1 LLQGAIQSTLKN
13 DHTLKGKEGLREN
26 KMKGVAL
33 LTRIALKEEAKMKHR
48 SLLMAFGVLVVTLF
62 SVSAALAATHAWVPD
77 PANWNV
83 PGELIIGF
91 SPKTTLTQINSA
103 VSSVGGKIMANHSAP
118 KGRVTRIKLQSIDP
132 SAVQKAMNQLKSNPA
147 FKNVIRYVEP
157 NVIRKALGA
166 RLPSGD
172 ASAFDQ
178 TSDQLLSEQW
188 GYYDIDANWPNAP
201 TTTKG
206 VTVAVID
213 TGVDYNHPDLIG
225 QVIKGYDYVNAD
237 TNPMDDFGHG
247 TTIAGIIAAKA
258 NNNYGITGVS
268 PNSKILAIK
277 VLNSSGYGSDY
288 DISLGIYA
296 AANNSS
302 VKVINMSLGGPET
315 ITEDDA
321 VEYAVVT
328 KGKLLVAAAG
338 NDNTND
344 PTNAY
349 PAALS
354 IIYPNMVLA
363 VAAHDQAHC
372 RAAEDLSNPFSNYG
386 TWISISAPG
395 YEILSI
401 VPISVPTPF
410 SFSGFEVWDGT
421 SLAAPHVSGAAALAW
436 QKFPT
441 YTNAQIGSLI
451 TTLNAGTDSNSPLL
465 RDGTCWPND
474 GSTFQRL
481 DVLAFLEQQF
491 FPSAISAIY
500 GYAFDAETGLPLAGA
515 KVTAKEGTTT
525 AIDYVPDFGTL
536 TYVSDTGTHL
546 SGYGLFN
553 VLTLAGSNSL
563 TIQETGYMTF
573 SPKNQAGLPV
583 TIPVIA
589 GEWNYAGNF
598 PVPPQQP
605 LYWLAIT
612 WSPDY
617 TGYYELEADVYQNSV
632 YQGTIYY
639 DDVGDLNTY
648 PYALL
653 FWDSFNYFYD
663 LITYPGDPRTYAE
676 TINIRKLLPG
686 GEFVFYVY
694 DEYNGPSSTSWTT
707 SGITAYLF
715 KGNQLVK
722 TYTGASATGGS
733 GEFWIINEIVGTTI
747 TDENYLTN

>member
-1 LLQGAIQSTLKN
+1 
-13 DHTLKGKEGLREN
+13 
-26 KMKGVAL
+26 MKGVAL
-33 LTRIALKEEAKMKHR
+33 LTRIPLKEEAKLRHR
-48 SLLMAFGVLVVTLF
+48 SLLMVVGVLVATLF
-62 SVSAALAATHAWVPD
+62 SVSTAFATHAWVPN

-91 SPKTTLTQINSA
+91 SPKATLTQINSA
-103 VSSVGGKIMANHSAP
+103 VSTVGGKIMANHSAP
-118 KGRVTRIKLQSIDP
+118 KGRTTRVKLQSVDP

-157 NVIRKALGA
+157 NVIRKAFGA

-172 ASAFDQ
+172 ASVFSQ
-178 TSDQLLSEQW
+178 SSDQLLWQQW

-277 VLNSSGYGSDY
+277 VLNSSGYGNDY

-302 VKVINMSLGGPET
+302 VKVINMSLGGPYSD
-315 ITEDDA
+315 TEYDA

-338 NDNTND
+338 NDNTSST
-344 PTNAY
+344 TNAY

-354 IIYPNMVLA
+354 LSFPGMVLA

-372 RAAEDLSNPFSNYG
+372 RAAEDQSDPFSNYG
-386 TWISISAPG
+386 TWVSISAPG

-410 SFSGFEVWDGT
+410 SYDGFELWDGT

-436 QKFPT
+436 QKYPT
-441 YTNAQIGSLI
+441 YTNVQIANLI
-451 TTLNAGTDSNSPLL
+451 TGLNQTTDPYAPALN

-491 FPSAISAIY
+491 FELCNNKGQID
-500 GYAFDAETGLPLAGA
+500 GFAFDAETGLPLAGA

-525 AIDYVPDFGTL
+525 AIDYVPDFGTI
-536 TYVSDTGTHL
+536 TYLADVGTYA
-546 SGYGLFN
+546 SGYGLFD
-553 VLTLAGSNSL
+553 VLTLAGNNTL
-563 TIQETGYMTF
+563 TIQQTGYMTF
-573 SPKNQAGLPV
+573 SPKDQNGLPV
-583 TIPVIA
+583 IFSVSPC
-589 GEWNYAGNF
+589 EWSYAGNI
-598 PVPPQQP
+598 PVPPAQP

-612 WSPDY
+612 WSPGY
-617 TGYYELEADVYQNSV
+617 TGYYELEADVYQNGV

-639 DDVGDLNTY
+639 DDAGDLNTY

-663 LITYPGDPRTYAE
+663 LITPPGDPRTYAE

-694 DEYNGPSSTSWTT
+694 DEYNGLNSTSWTT
-707 SGITAYLF
+707 SGIKAYLF

-722 TYTGASATGGS
+722 TYDASTATGGS
-733 GEFWIINEIVGTTI
+733 GEFWIINEILGTTI
-747 TDENYLTN
+747 IDENYLTN